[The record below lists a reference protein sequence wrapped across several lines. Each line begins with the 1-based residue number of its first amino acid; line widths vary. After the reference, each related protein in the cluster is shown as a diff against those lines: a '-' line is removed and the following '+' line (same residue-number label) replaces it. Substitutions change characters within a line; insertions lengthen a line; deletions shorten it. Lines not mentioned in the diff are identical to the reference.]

1 MEIGWLE
8 SLLYGLLSGFTE
20 FVPVS
25 AQAHG
30 AVLRR
35 LFGCGE
41 IHFIDLTVHL
51 ASLISL
57 LVCVYPQF
65 SRLNRVRK
73 LATLPRSHR
82 NRQPDIV
89 ALMDLRLL
97 KTAAVPML
105 LMFLIS
111 PVTSKL
117 GSDLIWMSLFFV
129 LNGLILYIPRLR
141 PTGNKDST
149 MLTPADALLL
159 GLSSG
164 LGILPG
170 ISRIGAFQSV
180 ASLRGADRQHS
191 VNLALLFSVAAL
203 GVLCVIDLL
212 WLILVNFAGITLILV
227 LKGLLA
233 ALAAYIGTWL
243 GITLVRFL
251 AVKAGYSFFA
261 YYSWGAALFVF
272 ILFLMI

>member
-41 IHFIDLTVHL
+41 IHFIDLAVHL

-65 SRLNRVRK
+65 SRLNRERK

-117 GSDLIWMSLFFV
+117 GSDLIWMALFFV
-129 LNGLILYIPRLR
+129 LNGLILYFPRLR

-203 GVLCVIDLL
+203 GALCVIDLL

-243 GITLVRFL
+243 GIALVRFL